1 MKLASI
7 LHAITLFAACP
18 ALAFAHALPE
28 RYVPARGASLAQAPE
43 AVTVYFDA
51 QLEPVFSKLV
61 VKDEQGKK
69 VSRGAGV
76 VTSGDH
82 KAIQAGLATKQKG
95 VFRVY
100 WDVVSHDGHR
110 ASGDY
115 SFTVK

>member
-1 MKLASI
+1 MKRTSI
-7 LHAITLFAACP
+7 LHAITFFASCP
-18 ALAFAHALPE
+18 ALAVAHALPE
-28 RYVPARGASLAQAPE
+28 RYVPAQGAFLAQAPD

-61 VKDEQGKK
+61 VKDGQGKK

-82 KAIQAGLATKQKG
+82 KAIQASLATKQKG
-95 VFRVY
+95 AYRVY

-115 SFTVK
+115 TFTVK